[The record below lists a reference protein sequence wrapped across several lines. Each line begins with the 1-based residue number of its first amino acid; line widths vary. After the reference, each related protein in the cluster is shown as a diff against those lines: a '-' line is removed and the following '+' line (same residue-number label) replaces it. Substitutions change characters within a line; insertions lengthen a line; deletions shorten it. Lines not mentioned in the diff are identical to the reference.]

1 MLHLETPHVN
11 VLSKV
16 DLMDKYGDLDFNLE
30 YYADVQDLHYLAD
43 RMLGENDEPEGGA
56 SSTRVNEKR
65 RRARGCCAR
74 STKAHARAVRAG
86 GGLRPRELPRR

>member
-1 MLHLETPHVN
+1 M
-11 VLSKV
+11 LSKV

-56 SSTRVNEKR
+56 FVDASQRESPVGGHEV
-65 RRARGCCAR
+65 AAQE
-74 STKAHARAVRAG
+74 VRA
-86 GGLRPRELPRR
+86 

>member
-30 YYADVQDLHYLAD
+30 YYADVQDLSYLAD
-43 RMLGENDEPEGGA
+43 RVEEEG
-56 SSTRVNEKR
+56 R
-65 RRARGCCAR
+65 RRGVHVRR
-74 STKAHARAVRAG
+74 HAWDGATAQEVRQADAESLQLVEDF
-86 GGLRPRELPRR
+86 GLVNLRR